1 MAHGLMRKEMVSGW
15 RPFVRVTGVLA
26 YKIVFMC
33 FSDTSLHLKD
43 MKSLDIIRALPNAG
57 TASSSWL
64 S

>member
-1 MAHGLMRKEMVSGW
+1 MVSGW